1 MSEIRVN
8 RVVAAEGTS
17 APTLPYGFQI
27 PTGMGITG
35 AGGVNV
41 TGVVTATSFSGS
53 GAALTGIAV
62 TENVRTNTVTVSGV
76 STFTGNI
83 DANGDIDVDGTA
95 NLDVIDVDGTAN
107 FAAVV
112 TVADSTS
119 STSTTTGA
127 LVVTGG
133 AGIGG
138 DVYIGAGLS
147 VAGTLTY
154 EDVTN
159 VDSVG
164 LITAKSGVNI
174 SGGQL
179 QVGVAY
185 SVGAAGVCTAAG
197 FVGPLTGAVTGNADT
212 ATSATTATLATNVTV
227 SANNSTNETVY
238 PLFVDG
244 ATGTQGAETDTGLT
258 YNPSSGNLG
267 IGGELAAA
275 TLDISGNADIDG
287 TMEAD
292 AYTVNGT
299 ALNTYIAGIT
309 VTNATH
315 ILVTDNESTNENNLI
330 TFVENET
337 SSTGQT
343 GLEMDG
349 NLTYNPSSGTVSATT
364 FSGGLSGNL
373 TGTVLTSAQANITSV
388 GTLTGLTVSGDLF
401 FDNGSDAGKDLLWD
415 VSQDA
420 LIYKD
425 SVYAS
430 FGTDQDMSI
439 WFDGSNSYMQNT
451 TGNLY
456 IRPKSSED
464 GIRLV
469 PDAQVD
475 LYYNNSAR
483 LSTTNEGVNV
493 SGMMSATAG
502 IGITGGMFE
511 GCYITAGKLSDNTNI
526 DIADGNIWHYTTT
539 ETTTCTPNIRWNS
552 TYSLANKVRAG
563 SVVTLNV
570 ITTAAAAGYCANW
583 TIDGS
588 AVTEEWNGGSAPT
601 AGGASGYD
609 VYTHTIIHKPG
620 GSWLVL
626 SNVSNFA

>member
-8 RVVAAEGTS
+8 RVVNAEGS
-17 APTLPYGFQI
+17 NAPSFPYGFELPAGI
-27 PTGMGITG
+27 GITG
-35 AGGVNV
+35 SGGVNV
-41 TGVVTATSFSGS
+41 GGPSTIASSGGITTCGGDLFAGDSLGVLKDIKIGAAATIGGALGVTGQITGNVTGNLTGTADVATS
-53 GAALTGIAV
+53 
-62 TENVRTNTVTVSGV
+62 
-76 STFTGNI
+76 
-83 DANGDIDVDGTA
+83 
-95 NLDVIDVDGTAN
+95 
-107 FAAVV
+107 V
-112 TVADSTS
+112 TVADESSDTSCNVVFTTAATGNLAPKSGTNLTFNSSSGALTATSVNGNIVGGTVSGTTGTFSGAVNVDDTTDSTS
-119 STSTTTGA
+119 ITSGS
-127 LVVTGG
+127 LIVDGG
-133 AGIGG
+133 LGVAKN
-138 DVYIGAGLS
+138 VYIGAGLS

-154 EDVTN
+154 EDVTS

-164 LITAKSGVNI
+164 LITAKSGVNVT
-174 SGGQL
+174 GGQL
-179 QVGVAY
+179 TVGVAY

-197 FVGPLTGAVTGNADT
+197 FVGNLTGNASG
-212 ATSATTATLATNVTV
+212 SALNVT
-227 SANNSTNETVY
+227 
-238 PLFVDG
+238 
-244 ATGTQGAETDTGLT
+244 Q
-258 YNPSSGNLG
+258 
-267 IGGELAAA
+267 AAQ
-275 TLDISGNADIDG
+275 
-287 TMEAD
+287 
-292 AYTVNGT
+292 T
-299 ALNTYIAGIT
+299 A
-309 VTNATH
+309 
-315 ILVTDNESTNENNLI
+315 
-330 TFVENET
+330 
-337 SSTGQT
+337 
-343 GLEMDG
+343 
-349 NLTYNPSSGTVSATT
+349 
-364 FSGGLSGNL
+364 
-373 TGTVLTSAQANITSV
+373 ITSL
-388 GTLTGLTVSGDLF
+388 GTLTGLTVSGDVL
-401 FDNGSDAGKDLLWD
+401 FDNGEDAGKDLLWD

-420 LIYKD
+420 LIHKD
-425 SVYAS
+425 SVYS
-430 FGTDQDMSI
+430 SWGTDQDMSI

-601 AGGASGYD
+601 AGGSGGYD